1 MSETENLFLGTISDI
16 EQKLSD
22 GTTYN
27 LIRGSGLIRHL
38 FLDANSLAN
47 QVNRKYKLRLQFSIV
62 DTSSIK
68 DVYFEKSEGK
78 LIIQWDNID
87 PSHLVD
93 YALFH
98 KIPLEGLLDGEHL
111 WNEMFPK
118 EFTPLLIR
126 QYELGN
132 GAYEQDTIH
141 PNYHKFFGVK
151 TKNVSSQQFLSTK
164 CLFYRGHNYSVSDI
178 IKACAHIRG
187 GVHSGTANSDK
198 EKGILNLD
206 EVLEVGGVDATLAT
220 LKGIMKVS
228 IKGLEPLVAKVKA
241 SN

>member
-1 MSETENLFLGTISDI
+1 MNTTESLFLGTISDI

-38 FLDANSLAN
+38 FLDANSLVN
-47 QVNRKYKLRLQFSIV
+47 QVNRKLKLKLQFSIV
-62 DTSSIK
+62 DVSSIK
-68 DVYFEKSEGK
+68 DVFFEKSEGK

-93 YALFH
+93 FALLH
-98 KIPLEGLLDGEHL
+98 KIPLEGLLSGEQI

-126 QYELGN
+126 TYELG
-132 GAYEQDTIH
+132 GGVYEQDSVH
-141 PNYHKFFGVK
+141 PNYHKLFGVK
-151 TKNVSSQQFLSTK
+151 TKTVNSQQFLSTK
-164 CLFYRGHNYSVSDI
+164 CLFYRGHNYSVSDV

-187 GVHSGTANSDK
+187 GVHSGVANSEK
-198 EKGILNLD
+198 EKGILDLD

-220 LKGIMKVS
+220 LKGIMKIS
-228 IKGLEPLVAKVKA
+228 IKGLEPLVARVKA
-241 SN
+241 LN